1 MKPCAALFR
10 FLGCLAMAGAACLAG
25 GVAVA
30 GTPAGKALRPFTAAT
45 PEVLRVSHAGEPWV
59 LVLWSV
65 SCEPCRAELA
75 HWAQRRRDN
84 PRIAIEIVSVDD
96 AAESELAERLLAQA
110 GIADPARQ
118 RPAGKAGAAQW
129 IFADDYVE
137 RLRHA
142 IDPGWHGEVP
152 RTYFFDR
159 QSGRTASSG
168 ALAPRDVAEWFR
180 RQGGKT

>member
-1 MKPCAALFR
+1 MSACRGLIRVLILLLFV
-10 FLGCLAMAGAACLAG
+10 GAAWTSCRP
-25 GVAVA
+25 AVA
-30 GTPAGKALRPFTAAT
+30 GAPQGLVLRPFTAAT
-45 PEVLRVSHAGEPWV
+45 PEALRAAHAGEPWV

-65 SCEPCRAELA
+65 TCEPCRAELA
-75 HWAQRRRDN
+75 HWAERRREN
-84 PRIAIEIVSVDD
+84 PRIAIEIVSIDD
-96 AAESELAERLLAQA
+96 AAEGEVAARLLAQA
-110 GIADPARQ
+110 GFQRASPKRAV
-118 RPAGKAGAAQW
+118 RPAPAAQW

-159 QSGRTASSG
+159 QSGRTATSG
-168 ALAPRDVAEWFR
+168 ALAPRDVADWMR

>member
-1 MKPCAALFR
+1 MR
-10 FLGCLAMAGAACLAG
+10 TLGAVVRLLAVAAACLMTAC
-25 GVAVA
+25 AASA
-30 GTPAGKALRPFTAAT
+30 GTSLQPFTAAT
-45 PEVLRVSHAGEPWV
+45 PEALRAAHAGRPWV

-75 HWAQRRRDN
+75 HWAERRREN
-84 PRIAIEIVSVDD
+84 PGIAIEVVSIDD
-96 AAESELAERLLAQA
+96 ASETELAGRLLAQA
-110 GIADPARQ
+110 GLAVAP
-118 RPAGKAGAAQW
+118 PKGKARTARAAQW

-159 QSGRTASSG
+159 QSGRTAASG
-168 ALAPRDVAEWFR
+168 VLAPRDVADWLR